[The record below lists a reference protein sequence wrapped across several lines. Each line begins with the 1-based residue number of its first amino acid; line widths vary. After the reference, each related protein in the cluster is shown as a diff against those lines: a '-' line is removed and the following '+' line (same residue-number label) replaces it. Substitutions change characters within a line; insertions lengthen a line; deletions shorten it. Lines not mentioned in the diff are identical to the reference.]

1 MAWRW
6 PRGREVSKR
15 TTTFSFFL
23 SPFRSVLFNLSLRRI
38 QRWKKKKRKKEISLY
53 LFRNDACASG
63 TRTILTTFPDI
74 IHRYNRFFS
83 PLSQE
88 QIVPNAFSH
97 RAPTLCA
104 HFPHPFIS
112 SFSVSFPHPLLAKNE
127 STSLLPYRSD
137 SYSFLLENSSKK
149 VTSRVNRLG
158 KGGKGGGGGDPLERD
173 GMLIGLHG
181 RIKSTNLQSSAVS
194 KRGSLSLS
202 LWRGERVT
210 WMKFIRRSRRNRR
223 GWERNATPLWT
234 TLVSS
239 HVPLLSLGSYFN
251 TRGLFLSVKWPSSEF
266 LCRSLKEGL
275 ERGLDPRFLV
285 KGGKMIIRV
294 LLLPPYPLSKERR
307 YSSFGLYR
315 ERESHF

>member
-15 TTTFSFFL
+15 TTFSFFL

-202 LWRGERVT
+202 RRGERVT

-239 HVPLLSLGSYFN
+239 HVPLLSLSALIS
-251 TRGLFLSVKWPSSEF
+251 THEA
-266 LCRSLKEGL
+266 
-275 ERGLDPRFLV
+275 
-285 KGGKMIIRV
+285 
-294 LLLPPYPLSKERR
+294 
-307 YSSFGLYR
+307 SFYR
-315 ERESHF
+315 

>member
-15 TTTFSFFL
+15 TTFSFFL

-202 LWRGERVT
+202 LSGEESVSPEWNLFAVRGGIGEGESGTPPLYGRLL
-210 WMKFIRRSRRNRR
+210 FRRTS
-223 GWERNATPLWT
+223 L
-234 TLVSS
+234 SS
-239 HVPLLSLGSYFN
+239 LSALIS
-251 TRGLFLSVKWPSSEF
+251 THEA
-266 LCRSLKEGL
+266 
-275 ERGLDPRFLV
+275 
-285 KGGKMIIRV
+285 
-294 LLLPPYPLSKERR
+294 
-307 YSSFGLYR
+307 SFYR
-315 ERESHF
+315 